1 MLTLKKIVVHHEM
14 FSLTHNLANKT
25 ILSCFLLT
33 FRRSSSSISTK
44 HILQNTSI
52 SQQEQDKL
60 FSNVQLC
67 NHRTSTLIDI

>member
-33 FRRSSSSISTK
+33 FRRSSSSILTK
-44 HILQNTSI
+44 TYTTKSI
-52 SQQEQDKL
+52 PQQEQDKL